1 MKPKNIVQ
9 AKPHTNDGSLSEIKY
24 FVTYFKSF
32 IITEKMTDLPKRI
45 IKYDRVPFHGT

>member
-24 FVTYFKSF
+24 FVKPILKASSLL
-32 IITEKMTDLPKRI
+32 KK
-45 IKYDRVPFHGT
+45 